1 MQERAPKKRTVWD
14 DANYFDESIFRS
26 EATGYWMEF
35 SERFD
40 GDLSADSGGGQTY
53 LHTYVVNCK
62 NREFRPESKTVE
74 NKLCHLP
81 LVGVGTFLRDDG
93 TYEDKSF
100 VVENL
105 YRARLEVVSYYNPCF
120 RCWDENGRM
129 YMASYSREAWEAG
142 DDTVRSFF
150 EVRLLKSAG
159 IELVHSL
166 APDDPLPANLL
177 FTDRYSEIPRAAS
190 RVYGLPATQW
200 EGMDTWEGFTEDEMR
215 ANGMLPAEQEKKAR
229 RFSLFGRRK
238 KNAVP
243 EQNVFYI
250 TRR

>member
-1 MQERAPKKRTVWD
+1 
-14 DANYFDESIFRS
+14 
-26 EATGYWMEF
+26 
-35 SERFD
+35 
-40 GDLSADSGGGQTY
+40 
-53 LHTYVVNCK
+53 
-62 NREFRPESKTVE
+62 
-74 NKLCHLP
+74 
-81 LVGVGTFLRDDG
+81 
-93 TYEDKSF
+93 
-100 VVENL
+100 
-105 YRARLEVVSYYNPCF
+105 
-120 RCWDENGRM
+120 M